1 MNMQVTLNALVRK
14 HSGLVAELITPR
26 QRRALTAFLHQS
38 SEHNPE
44 YAPAS
49 GEIFGLLKQMKE
61 GFETNLA
68 SSQKEEM
75 LSQADYESLKKSKE
89 EEIAAGNKQIETKS
103 EELGDAEEKKAL
115 SKQDLED
122 TTNTMNT

>member
-1 MNMQVTLNALVRK
+1 MMDLQSKLHKN
-14 HSGLVAELITPR
+14 SDLVAELITPK
-26 QRRALTAFLHQS
+26 QRKALTAFLHQS
-38 SEHNPE
+38 EGYNPE

-89 EEIAAGNKQIETKS
+89 AEIAASNKQIETKS
-103 EELGDAEEKKAL
+103 EELG
-115 SKQDLED
+115 S
-122 TTNTMNT
+122 